1 MSPRH
6 EIVDREVAIDSF
18 LSEASA
24 RAFVC
29 GQEDG
34 YLMERPNVSSLW
46 TSLRNRFDIP
56 PDLCALHRKKLALVY
71 RAGFTCSKINIRR
84 RTKS

>member
-6 EIVDREVAIDSF
+6 EIVDREVAIDRF
-18 LSEASA
+18 LREAA
-24 RAFVC
+24 TIAFAV
-29 GQEDG
+29 GQQDG
-34 YLMERPNVSSLW
+34 YLMDRPSAESLW
-46 TSLRNRFDIP
+46 IAIRARHIVP
-56 PDLCALHRKKLALVY
+56 PELCNIHRKKIALVY